1 MGQALALESNI
12 EADVVTG
19 VPDYGIGV
27 AMGYAKA
34 SGIPYVSG
42 IIKTNILG
50 VHLLHQFRKSGKIWC
65 L

>member
-19 VPDYGIGV
+19 VPDSGIGA

-42 IIKTNILG
+42 IIKTNKLG
-50 VHLLHQFRKSGKIWC
+50 VHLLHQLRKSGKIWC